1 MRVAIAKIP
10 LLETRLA
17 HAVLPLKFKPLSSS
31 LSVTLPSIPADALAM
46 LPADLLATVIQRSS
60 TIPSPLS
67 LQLSKTASAL
77 LPPLIKLKELAI
89 AASLTLNI
97 SSSDRDA
104 L

>member
-1 MRVAIAKIP
+1 MRVAIAKIT

-46 LPADLLATVIQRSS
+46 LPEDLPATVIQRSS

-67 LQLSKTASAL
+67 LQLLNSESLQL
-77 LPPLIKLKELAI
+77 LHF
-89 AASLTLNI
+89 
-97 SSSDRDA
+97 
-104 L
+104 